1 MITAECYDNNKQ
13 KYDNLESSFERT
25 FITTT
30 TPPHPQQL
38 SIADVLSCIRD
49 EKALLT
55 FKAIASSENNDTDIL
70 ITKLRLTRKQYYSS
84 MEKLINANLVRRIS
98 GKYHLTSFGKV
109 IFSIQTKIE
118 AEIETAIKHYWEL
131 KALDSIMLD
140 MSIRDKES
148 FLQQRQKIT
157 SDLID
162 NHEIRSILLSK

>member
-1 MITAECYDNNKQ
+1 MNMTECYDNKKQ

-25 FITTT
+25 FITF
-30 TPPHPQQL
+30 PPSYPQQL
-38 SIADVLSCIRD
+38 SIADILSCIRD

-98 GKYHLTSFGKV
+98 GKYRLTSFGRV

-140 MSIRDKES
+140 MSTHDKES
-148 FLQQRQKIT
+148 FLQQRQKIM

-162 NHEIRSILLSK
+162 NHEIRTILLSK

>member
-25 FITTT
+25 FIT
-30 TPPHPQQL
+30 PPSYPQQL
-38 SIADVLSCIRD
+38 SVADILSCIRD

-55 FKAIASSENNDTDIL
+55 LKAIASSENNDTDIL